1 MDTNVTNVESGSS
14 PKRNSN
20 LIYWLL
26 GIIAVLFASNIFV
39 YLKKN
44 ETSEQLKTQT
54 VQAKDEKASMQLELN
69 KLESDLAASN
79 NGSQKLTADLQEKDT
94 ELKTKIAELRKA
106 LRDKSITRVEL
117 GRAREEIKQLS
128 YKIQKYNTDITNLT
142 TANKQLT
149 TENSSL
155 KTTVDSVSQT
165 STRLKSDNESL
176 QKKVST
182 ASALRSSSIVV
193 VPVKVKSN
201 GKEVDVTRAKKANKI
216 RVTFTIA
223 DNELSAEG
231 SHDIYLQ
238 IFDPAGKIEAGPNS
252 GNFTTSTGDNLQFT
266 THTSINY
273 VKATKTYTL
282 EWPKNNDL
290 VPGDYK
296 AVIYAD
302 SYKMGES
309 GFHLKKPGLF

>member
-1 MDTNVTNVESGSS
+1 MDPNLSNTESGMS

-39 YLKKN
+39 YLKKV
-44 ETSEQLKTQT
+44 ETTQKLETQT

-79 NGSQKLTADLQEKDT
+79 NGSQKLTADLQQKDT

-106 LRDKSITRVEL
+106 LRDKSITRVQLEK
-117 GRAREEIKQLS
+117 AREEIKQLHF
-128 YKIQKYNTDITNLT
+128 YVEKYNTDIANLKAENQNLT
-142 TANKQLT
+142 TANTQ
-149 TENSSL
+149 L

-165 STRLKSDNESL
+165 SVRLKSDNESL
-176 QKKVST
+176 QKKVNT
-182 ASALRSSSIVV
+182 ASALRSSNILVI
-193 VPVKVKSN
+193 PLKVSSD
-201 GKEVDVTRAKKANKI
+201 GKERDVTRAKKANKI
-216 RVTFTIA
+216 RVTFTVM
-223 DNELSAEG
+223 DNELSTEG
-231 SHDIYLQ
+231 SHDVYLQ
-238 IFDPAGKIEAGPNS
+238 LLDPTGKIETGENS
-252 GNFTTSTGDNLQFT
+252 GNFTTNTGENLQYT
-266 THTSINY
+266 TRTSINY
-273 VKATKTYTL
+273 LKATKTYSI
-282 EWPKNNDL
+282 EWPKKSEL

-296 AVIYAD
+296 AVLYAD